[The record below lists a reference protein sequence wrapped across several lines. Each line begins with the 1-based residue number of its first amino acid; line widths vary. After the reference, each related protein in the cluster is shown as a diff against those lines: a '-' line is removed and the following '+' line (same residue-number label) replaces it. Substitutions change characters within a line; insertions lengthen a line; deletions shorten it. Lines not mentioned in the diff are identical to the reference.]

1 LDSQV
6 AGGEDLDSQVAGGE
20 GLDSQVAGGDDLDS
34 QVAGG
39 DGLVSQVAGG
49 VFSVSVTGQIVV
61 ETAIVFVTR
70 TVLWDSAGQS
80 VTVAAQEV
88 IVSTVVV

>member
-1 LDSQV
+1 LDSQI
-6 AGGEDLDSQVAGGE
+6 
-20 GLDSQVAGGDDLDS
+20 AGGDGLDS

-39 DGLVSQVAGG
+39 DGLDSHVAGGEGLVSQEAGG
-49 VFSVSVTGQIVV
+49 VFSVSVTGQTVV
-61 ETAIVFVTR
+61 ETAIVFVTS